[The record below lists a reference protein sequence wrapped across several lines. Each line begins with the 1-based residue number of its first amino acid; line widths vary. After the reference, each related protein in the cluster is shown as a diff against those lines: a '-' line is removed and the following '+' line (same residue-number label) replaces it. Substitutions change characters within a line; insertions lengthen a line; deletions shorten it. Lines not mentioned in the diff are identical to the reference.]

1 MTFSILTG
9 IELFSFRRYSWLSP
23 LTHSFLMASV
33 SLGTELMSSFLRC
46 SFIYT
51 QQFSM
56 GFRSGLFPSQS
67 MTLKFWVARKVLILF
82 EAWQGES
89 GCSHGCP

>member
-9 IELFSFRRYSWLSP
+9 MESLSLRRYSLLSP
-23 LTHSFLMASV
+23 LIHSFLMAWV

-46 SFIYT
+46 SFMYA

-56 GFRSGLFPSQS
+56 GLRSGLLPGQS
-67 MTLKFWVARKVLILF
+67 MTLNCWAARKALILF
-82 EAWQGES
+82 EA
-89 GCSHGCP
+89 